1 MHSTHQV
8 INPEWDNI
16 FRKDIHAEERLEDA
30 LGRIPIF
37 GLLSPRELRLVGSI
51 VHVRTFRRGEIILHR
66 GVEQSGFY
74 LIRTG
79 SMHIVRRNAEGRDI
93 VVGTLY
99 PSDLLGEFALLDS
112 TPRSS
117 SVVAA
122 ETSQLIGFF
131 KPDLMDILVTKPALG
146 CKILLR
152 LAEETNRTLRQDYG
166 RLREAGFPFPEEERN
181 GAEIEPTAV

>member
-66 GVEQSGFY
+66 GVEQSGLY

-79 SMHIVRRNAEGRDI
+79 SMHIVRRNAEGEDI
-93 VVGTLY
+93 VTGTLY

-181 GAEIEPTAV
+181 SAGIDPTAV

>member
-1 MHSTHQV
+1 MHLTQQ
-8 INPEWDNI
+8 IIDPEWDNV
-16 FRKDIHAEERLEDA
+16 FREDIYAEERLEAA

-51 VHVRTFRRGEIILHR
+51 VHIRTFKRGEIILHR
-66 GVEQSGFY
+66 GVEQSGLY
-74 LIRTG
+74 LIRSG
-79 SMHIVRRNAEGRDI
+79 SMHIVRRNSEGEDV

-99 PSDLLGEFALLDS
+99 PFDLLGEFALLDS

-152 LAEETNRTLRQDYG
+152 LAEEMNRTLRQDYG
-166 RLREAGFPFPEEERN
+166 RLREAGFPFPEEERP
-181 GAEIEPTAV
+181 GAEIDPTAA